1 MKYVDG
7 KYRTGRYFYIF
18 EKAEKFDNST
28 GCCIVVTLKCEQRL
42 CKELGAPKT
51 VQITYK
57 LSKYDLKFNV
67 SWFEKDA
74 NRLTE
79 AIYLHLYP
87 QTNQIMLKKLGG
99 LINPFDVVGM
109 GAKKLHAVQSVQFE
123 KKGKTVNVYNFHSPL
138 FLLGK
143 GKILEFDDKYEN
155 PKKDGVS
162 FVLYDNVWGTNFPL
176 WYSENASFDFVIS
189 E

>member
-1 MKYVDG
+1 M
-7 KYRTGRYFYIF
+7 
-18 EKAEKFDNST
+18 
-28 GCCIVVTLKCEQRL
+28 
-42 CKELGAPKT
+42 
-51 VQITYK
+51 
-57 LSKYDLKFNV
+57 
-67 SWFEKDA
+67 
-74 NRLTE
+74 
-79 AIYLHLYP
+79 HLYP

-123 KKGKTVNVYNFHSPL
+123 KKGKTVNVYNLNSPL
-138 FLLGK
+138 FSLGK

-176 WYSENASFDFVIS
+176 WYSENASFDFAIS